1 MDSFVANELAT
12 LKSATE
18 LETEELLRERER
30 MLDEAGEAAR
40 AHLEETRTRAESI
53 LAEAR
58 RDGEAMRARFEGE
71 LQADRER
78 FEQALADR
86 EAQAQAQVAELLADA
101 ERRRREADEL
111 VSSANRVQTQVL
123 ASLEHARASLA
134 PVAPAAPV
142 VVEQPSYDEDVYPV
156 ELSGASG
163 DAFSAGRP
171 RGGPVRQH
179 ERCRSLMQKLPAFQL
194 TSAAGERIA
203 VDDLVVRGPVVL
215 AAVEADGD
223 GDPRA
228 EMLTTWPSGSAGA
241 AARGHVAGRLHARQR
256 AGRAGR
262 RDLAAGSDRR
272 GVRRTR
278 PHLPAHRPQP
288 QARRPVRDR
297 RRPAAAVR
305 VHDRRTRRLDPR
317 VVRAV
322 AARPARRGA
331 GGAPRPST
339 ST

>member
-1 MDSFVANELAT
+1 MIDLASIRNASFTLTPTGYNPEEVDRFLSDLADQLAESLSEPAAPQYEPNPQFDAEPQFDVEPQRQPEPVYELATPVTREPADINGLRLTIERTIGAMDSFVANELAT

-86 EAQAQAQVAELLADA
+86 DAQAQAQVAELLADA
-101 ERRRREADEL
+101 EQRRREAEEL

-142 VVEQPSYDEDVYPV
+142 AVEQPSYDEDVYPV
-156 ELSGASG
+156 ELSGTSG
-163 DAFSAGRP
+163 DAF
-171 RGGPVRQH
+171 GPEVH
-179 ERCRSLMQKLPAFQL
+179 
-194 TSAAGERIA
+194 
-203 VDDLVVRGPVVL
+203 
-215 AAVEADGD
+215 EADRYD
-223 GDPRA
+223 STND
-228 EMLTTWPSGSAGA
+228 A
-241 AARGHVAGRLHARQR
+241 AA
-256 AGRAGR
+256 
-262 RDLAAGSDRR
+262 
-272 GVRRTR
+272 
-278 PHLPAHRPQP
+278 
-288 QARRPVRDR
+288 
-297 RRPAAAVR
+297 
-305 VHDRRTRRLDPR
+305 
-317 VVRAV
+317 
-322 AARPARRGA
+322 
-331 GGAPRPST
+331 
-339 ST
+339 

>member
-1 MDSFVANELAT
+1 MIDLASIRNASFTLTPTGYNPEEVDRFLADLADQLAEGLSAPVAPEYEQAAEYERAPEYEPNPQFDVVPEPEPQPAYEISAAAEREPADVDGLRAVIERTIGAMDSFVANELAT

-40 AHLEETRTRAESI
+40 AHLE
-53 LAEAR
+53 
-58 RDGEAMRARFEGE
+58 
-71 LQADRER
+71 DRER

-163 DAFSAGRP
+163 DAF
-171 RGGPVRQH
+171 GPDVH
-179 ERCRSLMQKLPAFQL
+179 
-194 TSAAGERIA
+194 
-203 VDDLVVRGPVVL
+203 
-215 AAVEADGD
+215 EADRYD
-223 GDPRA
+223 STND
-228 EMLTTWPSGSAGA
+228 A
-241 AARGHVAGRLHARQR
+241 AA
-256 AGRAGR
+256 
-262 RDLAAGSDRR
+262 
-272 GVRRTR
+272 
-278 PHLPAHRPQP
+278 
-288 QARRPVRDR
+288 
-297 RRPAAAVR
+297 
-305 VHDRRTRRLDPR
+305 
-317 VVRAV
+317 
-322 AARPARRGA
+322 
-331 GGAPRPST
+331 
-339 ST
+339 